1 MSQVQFVIPGPP
13 KGKGRPRFRN
23 AGTFVQTYTPK
34 DTANYENL
42 VRIMYD
48 AKCKNVMLE
57 GAIRAEIVGY
67 FPIPSSTSKKRQK
80 MMEDGEIKYTK
91 KIDCDNLAKIILDSL
106 NKIAFADDAQV
117 CELVVQKRYSSQPRV
132 AVRLTELDDEKTL
145 TRT

>member
-1 MSQVQFVIPGPP
+1 MAQVQFVIPGPP

-23 AGTFVQTYTPK
+23 AGGFMTTYTPK

-42 VRIMYD
+42 VKVMYD
-48 AKCKNVMLE
+48 SKYKSVMLE

-67 FPIPSSTSKKRQK
+67 FPIPASTSKKRQK

-106 NKIAFADDAQV
+106 NKIAFNDDSQV
-117 CELVVQKRYSSQPRV
+117 CELIVQKRYSSQPRV
-132 AVRLTELDDEKTL
+132 AVRLTELDYQNI
-145 TRT
+145 